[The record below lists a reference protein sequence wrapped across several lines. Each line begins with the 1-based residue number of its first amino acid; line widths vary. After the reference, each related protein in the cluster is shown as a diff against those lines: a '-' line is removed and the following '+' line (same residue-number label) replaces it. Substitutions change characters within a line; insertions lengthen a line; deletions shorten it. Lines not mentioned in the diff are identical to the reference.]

1 MQLEL
6 SISSYQRL
14 SPSVTGSHR
23 VGVGQTVVV
32 GRAPECDWHLPDPNK
47 ILSSRH
53 AEIRSEGGTF
63 SIVDTST
70 NGVFIND
77 SQSPIGKGN
86 AAAISDGDRLRLGDF
101 EICATVHASGDSS
114 PAPATQV
121 EPTPDPAPIPEPIGV
136 TSPSA
141 IPEPAAASQPVED
154 FPDVLAAGLGERMM
168 ADTHVPMPEPSIPG
182 GWSWDQEP
190 APEASQPAA
199 TKTARPAP
207 GRAPT
212 SETPPRQTAEPDALE
227 ALWDGLGISPERA
240 SGMGTEFYRELGGLT
255 RALLDRLLDMIHARA
270 RQKQQLRVAQTLFQR
285 SENNPLKFSATP
297 QDALDSLLLR
307 PHAANL
313 KAQQA
318 VNNAFDDIMS
328 HERALMKG
336 IEAVVADILAETP
349 GASGAEGRGL
359 FSHRKTLETIRRHRA
374 WQLEAYGD
382 GDRMLR
388 SDVFI
393 EAYERE
399 VDQKD
404 GSP

>member
-1 MQLEL
+1 M
-6 SISSYQRL
+6 
-14 SPSVTGSHR
+14 
-23 VGVGQTVVV
+23 
-32 GRAPECDWHLPDPNK
+32 
-47 ILSSRH
+47 
-53 AEIRSEGGTF
+53 
-63 SIVDTST
+63 
-70 NGVFIND
+70 
-77 SQSPIGKGN
+77 
-86 AAAISDGDRLRLGDF
+86 
-101 EICATVHASGDSS
+101 
-114 PAPATQV
+114 
-121 EPTPDPAPIPEPIGV
+121 
-136 TSPSA
+136 
-141 IPEPAAASQPVED
+141 
-154 FPDVLAAGLGERMM
+154 
-168 ADTHVPMPEPSIPG
+168 
-182 GWSWDQEP
+182 
-190 APEASQPAA
+190 
-199 TKTARPAP
+199 
-207 GRAPT
+207 
-212 SETPPRQTAEPDALE
+212 
-227 ALWDGLGISPERA
+227 
-240 SGMGTEFYRELGGLT
+240 
-255 RALLDRLLDMIHARA
+255 
-270 RQKQQLRVAQTLFQR
+270 AQTLFQR